1 MRILLVTTDYPDFQ
15 SAFYHRAPELAASPY
30 ADQVAAREKSH
41 FGIVG
46 GYAHYLRQMG
56 HEVGVVIANCENMQ
70 RAWAREQG
78 MRFCR
83 AGARHLVMRG
93 GLIPWFAG
101 SPTPRWRHDIVL
113 AQVRAFRPDVLMNQ
127 ALVAVPSSLV
137 ASMRRYAGLTVGLHG
152 ARIPEGFDVSPYDIL
167 FSGHAGLAAGFR
179 ELGAKRV
186 EVLPHAFD
194 ARVLD
199 DISIRRPTI
208 PVTFVGSVGAIWPDR
223 MKWLSALCRRHPV
236 SIFGPAR
243 LASEAGGD
251 PAVRKAYQCERWGED
266 MFQVM
271 RDSSIGLNIH
281 AAFAGQIANNMRL
294 FEITGVGSLLVTDYK
309 PNLSDWFDM
318 KSEVVPYC
326 SIEDCVDQVGYY
338 LEHDDERAAIAE
350 AGQRRTLRSH
360 TLEKRIGQFVSIVS
374 TA

>member
-1 MRILLVTTDYPDFQ
+1 MRIQLVTTDYPDFQ
-15 SAFYHRAPELAASPY
+15 TAFYHRAPELASASY
-30 ADQVAAREKSH
+30 SVQIAAREKSH

-56 HEVGVVIANCENMQ
+56 HEVAVVIANCEPIQ

-78 MRFCR
+78 IRFSE

-93 GLIPWFAG
+93 GVIPWVAQ
-101 SPTPRWRHDIVL
+101 SATPRWRHDIVM

-127 ALVAVPSSLV
+127 ALVSVPSSLV
-137 ASMRRYAGLTVGLHG
+137 ASMRQYAGLTVGLHG

-167 FSGHAGLAAGFR
+167 FSGHAGLAASFA

-194 ARVLD
+194 ARVLN
-199 DISIRRPTI
+199 DISLRRPTI

-223 MKWLSALCRRHPV
+223 MMWLSALCRRHPV
-236 SIFGPAR
+236 SIFGPTR
-243 LASEAGGD
+243 LASEAGED
-251 PAVRKAYQCERWGED
+251 PAVRKAYQCERWGDD

-294 FEITGVGSLLVTDYK
+294 FEITGVGSLLVTDFK

-318 KSEVVPYC
+318 NREVVAYC
-326 SIEDCVDQVGYY
+326 SIDDCVEQVGYY
-338 LEHDDERAAIAE
+338 LAHEDERAAIAE

-360 TLEKRIGQFVSIVS
+360 TLEKRIEQFASIVL

>member
-15 SAFYHRAPELAASPY
+15 TAFYHRAPELATSTY
-30 ADQVAAREKSH
+30 ADQIAAREKSH

-56 HEVGVVIANCENMQ
+56 HEVGVVIANCEPLQ
-70 RAWAREQG
+70 RAWARERG
-78 MRFCR
+78 MRFSE
-83 AGARHLVMRG
+83 AGERHLVMRG
-93 GLIPWFAG
+93 GIVPWITE
-101 SPTPRWRHDIVL
+101 STTPRWRHDIVM
-113 AQVRAFRPDVLMNQ
+113 AQVRAFQPDILMNQ
-127 ALVAVPSSLV
+127 ALVSVPSSLV
-137 ASMRRYAGLTVGLHG
+137 ASLRKHAGLIVGLHG

-167 FSGHAGLAAGFR
+167 FSGHAGLAASFS

-194 ARVLD
+194 ARVLN
-199 DISIRRPTI
+199 DIAIRRPTI

-223 MKWLSALCRRHPV
+223 MEWLSALCKRHPV

-243 LASEAGGD
+243 FATEAGEHRH
-251 PAVRKAYQCERWGED
+251 VRRAYQCERWGED

-271 RDSSIGLNIH
+271 RDSRIGLNIH
-281 AAFAGQIANNMRL
+281 AAFAGPIANNMRL

-309 PNLSDWFDM
+309 PNLSEWFDM

-326 SIEDCVDQVGYY
+326 SIDDCVDLVGYY
-338 LEHDDERAAIAE
+338 LEHEEERAAIAE
-350 AGQRRTLRSH
+350 AGQRRTLRCH
-360 TLEKRIGQFVSIVS
+360 TLEKRIEQFVSIVTS
-374 TA
+374 A